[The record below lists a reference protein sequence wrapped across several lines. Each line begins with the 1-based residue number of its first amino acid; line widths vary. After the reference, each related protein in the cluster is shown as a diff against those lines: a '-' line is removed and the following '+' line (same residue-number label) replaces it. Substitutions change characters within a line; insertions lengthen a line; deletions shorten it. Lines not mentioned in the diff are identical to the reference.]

1 MKRIHF
7 LNSNL
12 NNTKP
17 YKDNTHKVLL
27 NNKVNYKKLETLLKK
42 HYNPN
47 VNNTKFK
54 GVDDN
59 GEYFVFNTDNKQ
71 FVCKCMPY
79 STSNLKQIEK
89 ELSILHKIQSNKH
102 NLKYINPCLA
112 SFITKDNIVNIF
124 PIFKGITLRK
134 LLELISSPDFDKKS
148 SYIIIK
154 YVIKQVCKAL
164 YQIHKMGISHRQI
177 DLDSIVIELPSNLE
191 TPFQNKKDNGFFSS
205 LVKTFTGNDDD
216 KKISKTKPSKKNYE
230 TYRPFLNDNDY
241 PLKIKLTNF
250 GYGCGKTFISSQRL
264 KNNKKTHNIKH
275 HQNVNCSNK
284 QYINSKDPFVNKVIL
299 DGTTTTFS
307 DKDKESSQSKR
318 KEMKAE
324 SAILG
329 YQYDLWCLGL
339 IILHFILKEPSK
351 INSYTSTDIKR
362 LDASS
367 LVNSNEFKFY
377 LQNAKKHLL
386 VPLNKRKS
394 SKYVEEKISL
404 DEKYD

>member
-12 NNTKP
+12 NNTNTNQ
-17 YKDNTHKVLL
+17 KDKSLKVLS
-27 NNKVNYKKLETLLKK
+27 NNKVDYKKLETLLKK

-47 VNNTKFK
+47 VNNTRFE
-54 GVDDN
+54 GVGDN
-59 GEYFVFNTDNKQ
+59 GVYFVFKTDNKQ
-71 FVCKCMPY
+71 YVCKCMPY

-124 PIFKGITLRK
+124 PIFKGITLQK
-134 LLELISSPDFDKKS
+134 LLELISSPEFDKKS
-148 SYIIIK
+148 RNVITK

-164 YQIHKMGISHRQI
+164 YQIHKIGISHRQI

-191 TPFQNKKDNGFFSS
+191 TSFQDKKDNSFLSS
-205 LVKTFTGNDDD
+205 LVKTFTGEDEN
-216 KKISKTKPSKKNYE
+216 KLSKTKPSKKNYD

-284 QYINSKDPFVNKVIL
+284 QYINSKDPYVNKVVLSGI
-299 DGTTTTFS
+299 TTFS
-307 DKDKESSQSKR
+307 NDDKKNTKLQIKRIAKER
-318 KEMKAE
+318 E
-324 SAILG
+324 ILG
-329 YQYDLWCLGL
+329 YKYDLWCLGL

-351 INSYTSTDIKR
+351 INSYSLTDIKN
-362 LDASS
+362 LDTSS
-367 LVNSNEFKFY
+367 LVDSNEFKFY

-404 DEKYD
+404 DEKYA

>member
-17 YKDNTHKVLL
+17 DKDNTHKVLL
-27 NNKVNYKKLETLLKK
+27 NNKINYKKLETLLKT
-42 HYNPN
+42 HYGPN
-47 VNNTKFK
+47 VNNTRFK
-54 GVDDN
+54 GVGYN

-71 FVCKCMPY
+71 YVCKCMPY

-102 NLKYINPCLA
+102 NLKYINPCLS

-134 LLELISSPDFDKKS
+134 LLDLISSPDFDKKS
-148 SYIIIK
+148 RYIITK

-191 TPFQNKKDNGFFSS
+191 SSFQDKKDDSFLSS
-205 LVKTFTGNDDD
+205 LVKTFTGKND
-216 KKISKTKPSKKNYE
+216 KISKTKPSKTNYE
-230 TYRPFLNDNDY
+230 TYRPFLNDNNY

-250 GYGCGKTFISSQRL
+250 GYGCGETFIPSQRL
-264 KNNKKTHNIKH
+264 KNSKKTHNIKH

-284 QYINSKDPFVNKVIL
+284 PYINSKDPFVNKVVL
-299 DGTTTTFS
+299 DGITTTFS
-307 DKDKESSQSKR
+307 QKGKERGKSHIKGVLKSHR
-318 KEMKAE
+318 A
-324 SAILG
+324 LW

-339 IILHFILKEPSK
+339 LILYFILKQPSK
-351 INSYTSTDIKR
+351 IYSYTPTDIKN
-362 LDASS
+362 LDTSS
-367 LVNSNEFKFY
+367 LVDSNEFKYY
-377 LQNAKKHLL
+377 LQNVKNHLL

-394 SKYVEEKISL
+394 GKYVEEKINL
-404 DEKYD
+404 DEKHS